1 MKMLRDDPRL
11 SKAKD
16 FNFPALFLFQ
26 FFREIVASNWLEL
39 LNINQYCF
47 IFSGDYHTLMKM
59 LRDDPRLSKAK
70 DFTTGYTAL
79 HWAAKQG
86 NLDLV
91 KLLAG
96 NYQVNV
102 NVRSF
107 GGYTPLHLGKKFY
120 QNSKT
125 CIQPQHFWY
134 ILSELILK
142 IRL

>member
-1 MKMLRDDPRL
+1 
-11 SKAKD
+11 
-16 FNFPALFLFQ
+16 
-26 FFREIVASNWLEL
+26 
-39 LNINQYCF
+39 
-47 IFSGDYHTLMKM
+47 MKM

-107 GGYTPLHLGKKFY
+107 GGYTPLHLGKRFKEIMMFFEMKKCRADK
-120 QNSKT
+120 NWAN
-125 CIQPQHFWY
+125 F
-134 ILSELILK
+134 
-142 IRL
+142 

>member
-1 MKMLRDDPRL
+1 
-11 SKAKD
+11 
-16 FNFPALFLFQ
+16 
-26 FFREIVASNWLEL
+26 
-39 LNINQYCF
+39 
-47 IFSGDYHTLMKM
+47 MKM

-125 CIQPQHFWY
+125 CIQPQHFFDM
-134 ILSELILK
+134 IN
-142 IRL
+142 

>member
-1 MKMLRDDPRL
+1 MIQDCPRP
-11 SKAKD
+11 KTW
-16 FNFPALFLFQ
+16 NFPDLFFFS
-26 FFREIVASNWLEL
+26 FFREIVALDQL
-39 LNINQYCF
+39 VVLYMNQYCF
-47 IFSGDYHTLMKM
+47 DFSGDYHTLMKM

-107 GGYTPLHLGKKFY
+107 GGYTPLHLGKRF
-120 QNSKT
+120 T
-125 CIQPQHFWY
+125 T
-134 ILSELILK
+134 
-142 IRL
+142 

>member
-1 MKMLRDDPRL
+1 
-11 SKAKD
+11 
-16 FNFPALFLFQ
+16 
-26 FFREIVASNWLEL
+26 
-39 LNINQYCF
+39 
-47 IFSGDYHTLMKM
+47 MKM

-107 GGYTPLHLGKKFY
+107 GGYTPLHLGKIFPHLR
-120 QNSKT
+120 SDKT
-125 CIQPQHFWY
+125 VSRYARRRFSQ
-134 ILSELILK
+134 K
-142 IRL
+142 INK

>member
-1 MKMLRDDPRL
+1 MKMLQDDPRL

-16 FNFPALFLFQ
+16 LELSRPFFFS
-26 FFREIVASNWLEL
+26 FFREIVASDQLVVL
-39 LNINQYCF
+39 YMNQYCF
-47 IFSGDYHTLMKM
+47 DFSGDYHTLMKM

-107 GGYTPLHLGKKFY
+107 GGYTPLHLGKRF
-120 QNSKT
+120 T
-125 CIQPQHFWY
+125 T
-134 ILSELILK
+134 
-142 IRL
+142 

>member
-1 MKMLRDDPRL
+1 
-11 SKAKD
+11 
-16 FNFPALFLFQ
+16 
-26 FFREIVASNWLEL
+26 
-39 LNINQYCF
+39 
-47 IFSGDYHTLMKM
+47 MKM

-102 NVRSF
+102 NVRSY
-107 GGYTPLHLGKKFY
+107 GGYTPLHLGKKY
-120 QNSKT
+120 QKVENVHLNT
-125 CIQPQHFWY
+125 TPTFFVT
-134 ILSELILK
+134 
-142 IRL
+142 